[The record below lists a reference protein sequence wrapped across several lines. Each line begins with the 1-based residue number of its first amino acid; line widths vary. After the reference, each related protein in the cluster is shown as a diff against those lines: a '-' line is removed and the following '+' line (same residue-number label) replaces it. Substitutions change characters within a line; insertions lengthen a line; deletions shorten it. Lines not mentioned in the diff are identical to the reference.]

1 MDNGSLLFGWL
12 GLPIVLGLIV
22 GGFFA
27 LLIALVAASLGLT
40 RLIAFTIDSLR
51 ARLREGVRGTQAA
64 TPTAPSSK
72 SDIASS
78 PE

>member
-12 GLPIVLGLIV
+12 GLPLLLGLVV

-27 LLIALVAASLGLT
+27 LLIALVAAGFGFT
-40 RLIAFTIDSLR
+40 RLVAFTLDSLR
-51 ARLREGVRGTQAA
+51 TRFREGAGDKQAV
-64 TPTAPSSK
+64 TPAAPSSK
-72 SDIASS
+72 SDIESR